1 MIYDF
6 ESRRPSIAPDTFI
19 ADSADIIGRV
29 EIMAG
34 ASIWFNAVLRG
45 DNDLIRIG
53 ANSNIQD
60 GSVIHTD
67 PGLRVIVE
75 DNVTVGHRVVLHGC
89 HVGANCLVGINSV
102 ILDGARIGPWCLVGA
117 NTMITSGKEIP
128 ERSLV
133 LGSPGKVV
141 RELTD
146 EECERLAASARTYRE
161 KVDRYLAAAK
171 AIRGDAATPFG

>member
-1 MIYDF
+1 MLYEF
-6 ESRRPSIAPDTFI
+6 ETRRPSIHRDTFI
-19 ADSADIIGRV
+19 AESADIIGRV

-45 DNDLIRIG
+45 DNDLIRVG
-53 ANSNIQD
+53 VNSNIQD

-89 HVGANCLVGINSV
+89 HVGAHCLVGINSV
-102 ILDGARIGPWCLVGA
+102 VLDGAEIGPWCLVGA
-117 NTMITSGKEIP
+117 NTVITSGKKIP

-146 EECERLAASARTYRE
+146 EECERLASSARIYRE
-161 KVDRYLAAAK
+161 KVDRYLASAR
-171 AIRGDAATPFG
+171 AIRGDAGATSD